1 MGGLVTAIF
10 IGGFL
15 VTWLGPE
22 AHGVSFR
29 KAQAVS

>member
-1 MGGLVTAIF
+1 VTAVI
-10 IGGFL
+10 IGSFL

-29 KAQAVS
+29 KKGLEAGG